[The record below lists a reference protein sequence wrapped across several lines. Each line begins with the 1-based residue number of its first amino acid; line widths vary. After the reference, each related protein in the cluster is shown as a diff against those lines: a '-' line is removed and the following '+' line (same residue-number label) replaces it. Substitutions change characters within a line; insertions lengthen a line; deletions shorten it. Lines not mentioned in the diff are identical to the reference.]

1 MWVQS
6 PDSPNHYTH
15 DCQDA
20 TSGTVCSLLHVP
32 SSSLHLGALL
42 NEAARESPDTYQY
55 FVEIKLDAENESAL
69 ESSLYLVYIYLGRY
83 TKSLA
88 INQTSSGPL
97 LLLKPLW
104 LKVHLSS

>member
-20 TSGTVCSLLHVP
+20 TSGMLSPTCAYL
-32 SSSLHLGALL
+32 SSSLHLGAFL

-55 FVEIKLDAENESAL
+55 FSRDQA
-69 ESSLYLVYIYLGRY
+69 
-83 TKSLA
+83 
-88 INQTSSGPL
+88 
-97 LLLKPLW
+97 
-104 LKVHLSS
+104 